1 MIYKKSNEELRKQAD
16 QYAASTYVVFDDG
29 DGRKQN
35 RITIIIRG
43 NDVAIARNEKTWRI
57 SLREVSEVI
66 RIMDGHFETIRDSV
80 VQYADTHRDEIGRE
94 HVRTRKKANA
104 KQRKDRRDI

>member
-1 MIYKKSNEELRKQAD
+1 M
-16 QYAASTYVVFDDG
+16 
-29 DGRKQN
+29 
-35 RITIIIRG
+35 
-43 NDVAIARNEKTWRI
+43 
-57 SLREVSEVI
+57 REVSEEL

-104 KQRKDRRDI
+104 KQRKDGRDI

>member
-1 MIYKKSNEELRKQAD
+1 MIYKKSNDEIRKQAD

-35 RITIIIRG
+35 RITIMIRG
-43 NDVAIARNEKTWRI
+43 NDVAIARNENTWRI
-57 SLREVSEVI
+57 SLREMSEVL

-80 VQYADTHRDEIGRE
+80 VQYAETHRDEIGGN
-94 HVRTRKKANA
+94 HVRAGKETGI
-104 KQRKDRRDI
+104 KQRKDGRDI